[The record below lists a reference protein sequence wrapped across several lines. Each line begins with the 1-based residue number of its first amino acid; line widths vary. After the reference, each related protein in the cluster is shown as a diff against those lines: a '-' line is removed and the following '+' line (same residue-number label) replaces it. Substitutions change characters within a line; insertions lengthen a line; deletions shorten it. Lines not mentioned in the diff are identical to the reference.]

1 MPEYM
6 TKCEPVDKKPYIVY
20 TTEKGILYSGDPNA
34 DIPGGGGGDATEYN
48 IVCYEFGEND
58 QLVQT
63 DDIYALGEW
72 DAEQHDWK
80 PSGNIVTKAN
90 AGDVLTRYTSGL
102 GVLTVLL
109 SEPSMDGIVYPHDT
123 RGGKSFVMPA
133 HDVCA
138 VISK

>member
-6 TKCEPVDKKPYIVY
+6 TKSEPVDKKPYIVY
-20 TTEKGILYSGDPNA
+20 TDEKGILYSGDPDS
-34 DIPGGGGGDATEYN
+34 DIPGGGDATEYN
-48 IVCYEFGEND
+48 IKCYELGEDN

-63 DDIYALGEW
+63 EDIYALGEW

-123 RGGKSFVMPA
+123 RGGKSFVLPA